1 MSTALAVYQPSAA
14 ALLFR
19 RGLLLDLRRTLR
31 GLERSYD
38 REVERVRR
46 FERRYRPAVGDRYD
60 ELERLRARTGRAWE
74 ALGRAREATP
84 SAAARGEPREDAAAA
99 APPPGADTRQLF
111 LALARQ
117 IHPDLAEDPEER
129 ERRHEVMA
137 EATLAYRDD
146 DARRLQWL
154 LEHWQAESEPILGL
168 GLGPALRKTN
178 RQIAWIRYRIRE
190 LQHALGLLHASPMA
204 RLLEEQE
211 RARTAGR
218 NLVLEMRSQILRELE
233 DAYRDH
239 DRAQAAIEA
248 LEPAVRGAVRA
259 EAGL

>member
-14 ALLFR
+14 ALLRR
-19 RGLLLDLRRTLR
+19 RGLLLDLRRTLH

-38 REVERVRR
+38 REVERVRQ

-60 ELERLRARTGRAWE
+60 ELERLREKTGRTWE

-84 SAAARGEPREDAAAA
+84 SGSACGEHREDAVAA

-117 IHPDLAEDPEER
+117 IHPDLAEDADER

-154 LEHWQAESEPILGL
+154 LEHWQAESEPILGI
-168 GLGPALRKTN
+168 GLGPALRKTS
-178 RQIAWIRYRIRE
+178 RQIAWTRYRIRE

-204 RLLEEQE
+204 RLLEKQE
-211 RARTAGR
+211 HARTAGR
-218 NLVLEMRSQILRELE
+218 NLILEMRTQILRELE
-233 DAYRDH
+233 AAYRDY
-239 DRAQAAIEA
+239 DRARAAIEE
-248 LEPAVRGAVRA
+248 LEPDVRGAVRA
-259 EAGL
+259 AVGL